1 MHATNERPS
10 GPADVR
16 SGDAA
21 ALYTGLICPRCGNDR
36 IGIARGVDI
45 QPHGEVSEY
54 EVNRC
59 LNCNHRFEDEEA

>member
-1 MHATNERPS
+1 MHAFNERAS
-10 GPADVR
+10 GPDDVR
-16 SGDAA
+16 GSDPA

-36 IGIARGVDI
+36 IGIARGVDR

-59 LNCNHRFEDEEA
+59 LNCDLRFEDEA